1 MITSSCYEMP
11 LLRYLSPELVLET
24 ICARMLP
31 TLTRKIKV
39 VNSDM
44 EIVAEKW
51 IEG

>member
-1 MITSSCYEMP
+1 MP

-39 VNSDM
+39 ANRCSDM

-51 IEG
+51 IED